1 MNIHVEINRYRSEAE
16 IHLEAKARRKRFEIA
31 GRRALVMKAA
41 ALPAPVTEKPFI
53 AQKAPMWELRPVE
66 FDAHVREWNW
76 RAANPAH
83 AYLKD
88 RCIEIGMAYSK
99 VVGGRVLHEIVAVRH
114 QLIWEIYD
122 KFPLSLPQIGRM
134 FGGRDHTSILY
145 AVRKVEAKMKI
156 EEEAVVKMVA
166 EALR

>member
-1 MNIHVEINRYRSEAE
+1 
-16 IHLEAKARRKRFEIA
+16 
-31 GRRALVMKAA
+31 
-41 ALPAPVTEKPFI
+41 
-53 AQKAPMWELRPVE
+53 
-66 FDAHVREWNW
+66 
-76 RAANPAH
+76 
-83 AYLKD
+83 
-88 RCIEIGMAYSK
+88 MAYSK